1 MFNLEDYTTVKERI
15 DLFWSM
21 HPMGRILT
29 YVVIEKPEYIVC
41 RTELYRDDI
50 DTRPFATGHAKEVI
64 SERGVNRDFAL
75 ENCETSSVGIACKNA
90 KIGTEKNSISREEAE
105 KVNRVKGN
113 KWEKKVENF
122 TREKV
127 PVEKPSDPWTIEQK
141 EMPLPVADAVA
152 AINDNV
158 VPEEVPMCKQH
169 NKPMMPRT
177 GNKNGKAWKHYKC
190 GGNWPDVCE
199 EIIWMEIDKSG
210 RWVKQKPRTP
220 QGELN

>member
-1 MFNLEDYTTVKERI
+1 MAFNLEDYETVEERLEKFHK
-15 DLFWSM
+15 DF
-21 HPMGRILT
+21 PDFRIETQLVAHSPSRFIVQAWVYRT
-29 YVVIEKPEYIVC
+29 YA
-41 RTELYRDDI
+41 DAQ
-50 DTRPFATGHAKEVI
+50 PFSSGLAFEDI
-64 SERGVNRDFAL
+64 SERGVNATSAL
-75 ENCETSSVGIACKNA
+75 ENAETSAIGRALASAGYAA
-90 KIGTEKNSISREEAE
+90 KGKRPSRTEMN
-105 KVNRVKGN
+105 KVQN
-113 KWEKKVENF
+113 KYEKKVAE
-122 TREKV
+122 RI

-220 QGELN
+220 QGELS